1 MTNNSRPPI
10 IWGILL
16 AAGQGRRFAQARPG
30 QDKLLQPLPHGLS
43 VLQTSTQALAQ
54 HCAFTLV
61 ITLPEHHQRHEQV
74 HLMAQNQNTVELF
87 SSAAG
92 HAGMGASLAA
102 AALALEQR
110 ATQEQQTPDG
120 VLVALA
126 DMPGIQPSSYQAVIQ
141 ALVSNPDKTEQKT
154 TKRPFIAAP
163 TYAQQRG
170 HPVGFSWALSKELAQ
185 LKGDQGARDL
195 LKRYGCKMVSVQDPA
210 VLKDIDHPEQ
220 LQDFQR

>member
-1 MTNNSRPPI
+1 MTNNIRPPI

-92 HAGMGASLAA
+92 HAGMGASRSEEHTSELQSRFD
-102 AALALEQR
+102 LVCRLLLE
-110 ATQEQQTPDG
+110 
-120 VLVALA
+120 
-126 DMPGIQPSSYQAVIQ
+126 
-141 ALVSNPDKTEQKT
+141 KK
-154 TKRPFIAAP
+154 K
-163 TYAQQRG
+163 
-170 HPVGFSWALSKELAQ
+170 
-185 LKGDQGARDL
+185 
-195 LKRYGCKMVSVQDPA
+195 
-210 VLKDIDHPEQ
+210 
-220 LQDFQR
+220 